1 MKLFS
6 DIIVCVLPSVQPL
19 VDDGMKFVAR
29 LLFVEMAAQYFYSR
43 LKIFRHRI

>member
-6 DIIVCVLPSVQPL
+6 DFAFSVFPPVQPL
-19 VDDGMKFVAR
+19 VDDGIKFVAR